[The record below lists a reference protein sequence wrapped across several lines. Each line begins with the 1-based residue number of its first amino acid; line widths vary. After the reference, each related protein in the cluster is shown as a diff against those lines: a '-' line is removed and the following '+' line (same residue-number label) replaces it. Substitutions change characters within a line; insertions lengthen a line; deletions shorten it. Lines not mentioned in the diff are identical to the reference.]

1 MSLLNKNKYIPSAA
15 AGTIWVPH
23 RAEQNIKYK
32 FNKHKMNSRMK
43 LVTEKKEN
51 LEKAQSV
58 HLARGTEEDNFSH
71 EGFSFEDA
79 HHIQIYDKTT

>member
-1 MSLLNKNKYIPSAA
+1 
-15 AGTIWVPH
+15 
-23 RAEQNIKYK
+23 
-32 FNKHKMNSRMK
+32 MNSRMK

-79 HHIQIYDKTT
+79 HHIHIHDKTP